1 MLHEMTKLISL
12 LVFLTLICFVRSA
25 TLNWSMSQIQN
36 PGTSGNASGDL
47 IYLFITDQSSD
58 FGATTTSRDQIKA
71 LIESRGDVSPY
82 VAFSDVSANG
92 TRTGI
97 TGYNKGG
104 FKAGDSLSAF
114 VVIFDSGTY
123 EGATHFKITDVKS
136 VSWQSAIGQ
145 QTLLFGSVKGIDW
158 IPVSAV
164 PEPATGT
171 LMIISGAALFA
182 GRRRRCD

>member
-25 TLNWSMSQIQN
+25 SLNWSMSQIQN
-36 PGTSGNASGDL
+36 PGTSVNADGDL
-47 IYLFITDQSSD
+47 VYLFITEQSSD
-58 FGATTTSRDQIKA
+58 FGATTTSIDQIKT

-82 VAFSDVSANG
+82 VAFASTSVNG

-97 TGYNKGG
+97 TEYNRGG
-104 FKAGDSLSAF
+104 FKIGDSLSAF
-114 VVIFDSGTY
+114 AVIFDSGKYDDATY
-123 EGATHFKITDVKS
+123 FKITDLKTVTWS
-136 VSWQSAIGQ
+136 SNTGQ
-145 QTLLFGSVKGIDW
+145 QTLKFGSVLGKDW
-158 IPVSAV
+158 IPIAAV